1 LQKRQKKVAAATLF
15 GGLPPLRDER
25 KSLGWPLP
33 KGVPRVSIE
42 SDQAHRRAEAL
53 FKKEQQA
60 HEGQEA
66 MAEYRRQQDV
76 IREKT
81 ARLRALR
88 LTRDAAKNKS

>member
-1 LQKRQKKVAAATLF
+1 M
-15 GGLPPLRDER
+15 
-25 KSLGWPLP
+25 
-33 KGVPRVSIE
+33 SIE